1 MRRMRGLIEKYKGSM
16 PVFFLILLSAVL
28 MAALPKTKDAFGVET
43 VIDSGKKVYQERCLV
58 CHGVKGD
65 GGGPAGII
73 RRAEKNGRV
82 IEIYSRDFTVGV
94 FKFRTTSTGCMPTDN
109 DILRTIS
116 DGIERSFMPAH
127 KDTLSSEEREAVKE
141 YIKTF
146 SEWWEE
152 EEPCEAIAAKK
163 PEWVGSPASTEKG
176 KKIYKQMKCG
186 ECHGREGKGDGPGA
200 DGLKDDWG
208 HKLLPFNFTTG
219 ELLRGSSPENV
230 YITFTTG
237 LDGTGMPSYED
248 SLGEEDRWHLVSYT
262 LKLLRLKGRS
272 E

>member
-1 MRRMRGLIEKYKGSM
+1 MKQVQGFIKLSNGIM
-16 PVFFLILLSAVL
+16 PVFFLMLLSAVL
-28 MAALPKTKDAFGVET
+28 MTALPKTKDAYGKGAA
-43 VIDSGKKVYQERCLV
+43 IDSGKKVYQERCLI
-58 CHGVKGD
+58 CHGAKGN
-65 GGGPAGII
+65 GQGPAGVL

-82 IEIYSRDFTVGV
+82 IEIYSRDFTTGV
-94 FKFRTTSTGCMPTDN
+94 FKFRTTSTGCMPTDD

-127 KDTLSSEEREAVKE
+127 KETLSSEEKEAVKE

-152 EEPCEAIAAKK
+152 EEPCETIAAKK
-163 PEWVGSPASTEKG
+163 PEWIGSLTSAEKG
-176 KKIYKQMKCG
+176 KRIYKEMKCW
-186 ECHGREGKGDGPGA
+186 ECHGHEGKGDGPGA
-200 DGLKDDWG
+200 NDLKDDWG
-208 HKLLPFNFTTG
+208 HKTLPFNFTTG
-219 ELLRGSSPENV
+219 DLKRGSSPENV

-248 SLGEEDRWHLVSYT
+248 SIKEEDRWHLVSYT
-262 LKLLRLKGRS
+262 LKLMQLKGRN